1 MILVYAVSIRA
12 FKKQF
17 QDPLPSRLAC
27 VLANVIQRCVLPE
40 VTESC
45 TDAAM
50 LRSSSWLENFN
61 IDIKSLNILLID
73 FPNNKG
79 EPCNLWVPARHF
91 AQVWT
96 KIESNLK
103 QFESYYYICRRST
116 EGPDAFGDRCCS
128 LVSFV
133 PSPKRSRLSH
143 SHLQQAVVH
152 RKSVHWNR
160 LQSRASMSKVKTR
173 RNRKARRV
181 QSSLQ
186 DTELSWH
193 QVTYFT
199 FQDHGFL
206 ARGAVCWQF
215 ATGLASSTTSDT
227 GYAIHFIGSSAD
239 GKLTVALFEC
249 KMSMIIGWSQL
260 TNPARRDWSCR
271 NHILPSNMA
280 HKSCYLC

>member
-1 MILVYAVSIRA
+1 MLCPFERS
-12 FKKQF
+12 QHF
-17 QDPLPSRLAC
+17 QDPLPSSPPGMCSRQC
-27 VLANVIQRCVLPE
+27 H
-40 VTESC
+40 T
-45 TDAAM
+45 AM
-50 LRSSSWLENFN
+50 CSSWGHQLVPIRPCCGHHLGLRISKENPATFGFPQ
-61 IDIKSLNILLID
+61 ISPKFEPKLNQIWT
-73 FPNNKG
+73 
-79 EPCNLWVPARHF
+79 NLNH
-91 AQVWT
+91 
-96 KIESNLK
+96 III
-103 QFESYYYICRRST
+103 YICRRSS
-116 EGPDAFGDRCCS
+116 EGPDAFGDPCCS

-143 SHLQQAVVH
+143 SHLQQAVVVH

-173 RNRKARRV
+173 RNRKARQV

-206 ARGAVCWQF
+206 ARGAVCRQF

-249 KMSMIIGWSQL
+249 KMSGRWSFADL
-260 TNPARRDWSCR
+260 T
-271 NHILPSNMA
+271 
-280 HKSCYLC
+280 